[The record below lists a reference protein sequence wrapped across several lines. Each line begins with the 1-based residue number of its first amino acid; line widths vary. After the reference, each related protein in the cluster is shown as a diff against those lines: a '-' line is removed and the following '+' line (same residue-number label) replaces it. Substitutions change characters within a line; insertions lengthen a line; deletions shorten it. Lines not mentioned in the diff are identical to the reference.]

1 MNYSMNR
8 PDYTKL
14 RGPQFTEKHFKFH
27 YPEFLEYINAK
38 YPNITNFQER
48 LYWEANNLTEFP
60 TCYCGAPVVFE
71 GFGKGYRKYCSR
83 KCMNSDPLKKEAVK
97 QTNIRR
103 YGGVAPAASQAVKQ
117 KSKETCIRHYGV
129 ENPLQNKSIKEK
141 VFGTITKRYGG
152 IGTASPI
159 LAEKQK
165 QTNLNRY
172 GVEHSH
178 QRPEVLNKVKKMI
191 MDRYGVSNPCLL
203 GMDRLKEKKLKQSQ
217 ERYPDIIDVVDDQWL
232 CECPHLDCDKC
243 EEKTYMT
250 PRNVHRD
257 RTRQHN
263 ELCTKLLPVGD
274 ASRTSTQELIIRSW
288 LDEWGIT
295 YITNDRSVIPP
306 KELDIYIPTLKIAI
320 ECNGCYWHSD
330 MEKPRD
336 YHIKKF
342 IECRDKEIQLIQ
354 IWEDWMINKPEV
366 VKSLLQAKLGICNTT
381 YYARKCTIQE
391 IDYQTATNFL
401 ELNHIQGKCS
411 SNYRIGLFFEGLLV
425 AVMCFNKRSALSG
438 SKQINDS
445 EAELI
450 RFCNLRGTRV
460 IGGAGKLLKHYIK
473 TFNPAIVTSYSA
485 NDISNG
491 QLYKSLGFVPNSKIS
506 ESYWYIEP
514 ITFRRQHRS
523 IYTRSGIVRKWP
535 EYDINDK
542 SWTER
547 MVMDSKG
554 YMRIYDAGTTK
565 WVLNIKQ

>member
-14 RGPQFTEKHFKFH
+14 RGPQFTEKHFRFH
-27 YPEFLEYINAK
+27 YPEFLEYLNTK
-38 YPNITNFQER
+38 YPNLTNFQEK

-60 TCYCGAPVVFE
+60 TCYCGAPVVFQ
-71 GFGKGYRKYCSR
+71 GFTKGYRQYCSR
-83 KCMNSDPLKKEAVK
+83 KCMNSDPNKKEAVRA
-97 QTNIRR
+97 TNMKKYGGPAPCSSKEVFAKMESTLSRR
-103 YGGVAPAASQAVKQ
+103 YGYRNA
-117 KSKETCIRHYGV
+117 
-129 ENPLQNKSIKEK
+129 LQVPSIKEK
-141 VFGTITKRYGG
+141 VFGTIVKRYGG
-152 IGTASPI
+152 IGAASPV

-165 QTNLNRY
+165 QTTLERY
-172 GVEHSH
+172 GVEYSH
-178 QRPEVLNKVKKMI
+178 QCPEILAKVHATFMEK
-191 MDRYGVSNPCLL
+191 YGTTNPCLL
-203 GMDRLKEKKLKQSQ
+203 H
-217 ERYPDIIDVVDDQWL
+217 P
-232 CECPHLDCDKC
+232 
-243 EEKTYMT
+243 
-250 PRNVHRD
+250 
-257 RTRQHN
+257 
-263 ELCTKLLPVGD
+263 
-274 ASRTSTQELIIRSW
+274 ASAAPSSQELIIRSW
-288 LDEWGIT
+288 LDEWGIA

-306 KELDIYIPTLKIAI
+306 KELDIYIPALNVAI

-330 MEKPRD
+330 MEKPKD
-336 YHIKKF
+336 YHTKKF
-342 IECRDKEIQLIQ
+342 VECRDKGIQLIQ

-366 VKSLLQAKLGICNTT
+366 VKSFLQAKLGICNTT
-381 YYARKCTIQE
+381 YHARKCTVQE

-411 SNYRIGLFFEGLLV
+411 SNYRLGLFFEEQLV

-460 IGGAGKLLKHYIK
+460 VGGAGKLLKHYIK
-473 TFNPAIVTSYSA
+473 VFKPAIVTSYSA

-491 QLYKSLGFVPNSKIS
+491 QLYKSLGFVTDSKVS

-514 ITFRRQHRS
+514 VTFRRQHRS
-523 IYTRSGIVRKWP
+523 IYTRAGIVRKWP

-547 MVMDSKG
+547 IVMDSKG

-565 WVLNIKQ
+565 WVLNIEQ

>member
-38 YPNITNFQER
+38 YPNIGNFQER

-60 TCYCGAPVVFE
+60 TCYCGVPVVFE

-152 IGTASPI
+152 IGAASPM

-165 QTNLNRY
+165 QTNLDRY
-172 GVEHSH
+172 GVEYSH
-178 QRPEVLNKVKKMI
+178 QCPEILAKVQATFIKK
-191 MDRYGVSNPCLL
+191 YGVSNPCLL
-203 GMDRLKEKKLKQSQ
+203 N
-217 ERYPDIIDVVDDQWL
+217 P
-232 CECPHLDCDKC
+232 
-243 EEKTYMT
+243 
-250 PRNVHRD
+250 
-257 RTRQHN
+257 
-263 ELCTKLLPVGD
+263 
-274 ASRTSTQELIIRSW
+274 ASAAPSSQELIIRSW
-288 LDEWGIT
+288 LDEWKIA

-306 KELDIYIPTLKIAI
+306 KELDIYIPALKIAI

-330 MEKPRD
+330 MEKPKD
-336 YHIKKF
+336 YHVKKF
-342 IECRDKEIQLIQ
+342 KECKDMGIQLIQ
-354 IWEDWMINKPEV
+354 IWEDWMINKPNI
-366 VKSLLQAKLGICNTT
+366 VKSFLQAKLGICNSTI
-381 YYARKCTIQE
+381 YARKCE
-391 IDYQTATNFL
+391 VCELDYSVAMEFL
-401 ELNHIQGKCS
+401 EANHIQGKCS
-411 SNYRIGLFFEGLLV
+411 SNYRIGLTYEGKLV

-438 SKQINDS
+438 SKRINDS

-450 RFCNLRGTRV
+450 RFCNLRGARV
-460 IGGAGKLLKHYIK
+460 VGGAGKLLKYYIK
-473 TFNPAIVTSYSA
+473 KFQPAIVTSYSA

-491 QLYKSLGFVPNSKIS
+491 QLYKSLGFVTDGKVS

-514 ITFRRQHRS
+514 VTLRRQHRS
-523 IYTRSGIVRKWP
+523 IYTRAGIVRRWP

-554 YMRIYDAGTTK
+554 YMRIYDSGTTR
-565 WVLNIKQ
+565 WVLNL